1 MEGREGEWEGL
12 GNLKKEKEMRTTS
25 ENKNKIASM
34 KKKKSIQRL
43 EVAEIYNYK
52 KSTNLQARTKR
63 PEPSKRTITQNNRRK
78 DGG

>member
-34 KKKKSIQRL
+34 KKKINTKVRSCRNLQL
-43 EVAEIYNYK
+43 QEIY
-52 KSTNLQARTKR
+52 KSTSKNKKTRTF
-63 PEPSKRTITQNNRRK
+63 QK
-78 DGG
+78 DNYPK

>member
-34 KKKKSIQRL
+34 KKKSIQRL